1 MGAFEHVRDT
11 VESEASSTLT
21 RRWGLV
27 VPSACPSTTI
37 RTEESDGRAACAVRL
52 DRVPEWPR
60 HRSALLLTGAAEIQ
74 ADQVDELSA
83 IAGRV
88 STDDDL
94 AAALTAFAAAI
105 GFDLVS
111 IIEAT
116 DPDTQAR
123 SVTVGFHP
131 RPQGEPA

>member
-1 MGAFEHVRDT
+1 MAEPHAQFVWTG
-11 VESEASSTLT
+11 
-21 RRWGLV
+21 
-27 VPSACPSTTI
+27 SARGPVT
-37 RTEESDGRAACAVRL
+37 VRL
-52 DRVPEWPR
+52 FF
-60 HRSALLLTGAAEIQ
+60 STGAAEIR

-131 RPQGEPA
+131 RPEGEPA

>member
-1 MGAFEHVRDT
+1 MAEPHAQFVWTG
-11 VESEASSTLT
+11 S
-21 RRWGLV
+21 
-27 VPSACPSTTI
+27 PSGPVT
-37 RTEESDGRAACAVRL
+37 VRL
-52 DRVPEWPR
+52 FF
-60 HRSALLLTGAAEIQ
+60 STGAAEIQ